1 MSISAGH
8 PVEVAA
14 VEQIVLP
21 GSGDELL
28 ATAYRPDTTPNG
40 PALIFMHGGGWVSGS
55 RITHDPICRALARMS
70 GVQLVS
76 LEYRLAPEHPFPAA
90 VDDCW
95 DATQFLIEHAS
106 EFALD
111 PNRIGVGG
119 DSAGGNL
126 AAVIARRARDS
137 GLPLA
142 CQYLVYPVLSA
153 GRDTESYQQFAAGYG
168 LTHEDMEWFWSLYLA
183 GTGQHDH
190 PEVSPLAATD
200 LAGLAPATII
210 SAECDVLRDQDEL
223 YALRLAQAGVPTTLW
238 RAPQMVHGFLRYLGV
253 SQAVK
258 VQYAVLARM
267 LATALFVPAERGE

>member
-1 MSISAGH
+1 MSVSAGS
-8 PVEVAA
+8 PMAVAA

-21 GSGDELL
+21 CAGNELL
-28 ATAYRPDTTPNG
+28 ATTYRPGPTANG

-55 RITHDPICRALARMS
+55 RATHDPICRALASMS

-90 VDDCW
+90 VEDCW
-95 DATQFLIEHAS
+95 DATRHLIDHAG

-111 PNRIGVGG
+111 PKRIGVGG

-126 AAVIARRARDS
+126 AAAVARRARDA

-142 CQYLVYPVLSA
+142 CQYLVYPVVSA
-153 GRDTESYQQFAAGYG
+153 ARDTESYQQFAAGYG
-168 LTHEDMEWFWSLYLA
+168 LTHADMDWFWSLYLA
-183 GTGQHDH
+183 GSGQHDH

-200 LAGLAPATII
+200 LSGLAPATIV
-210 SAECDVLRDQDEL
+210 SAECDVLRDHDEL

-238 RAPQMVHGFLRYLGV
+238 RAPEMVHGFLRFLGV

-258 VQYAVLARM
+258 AQYAVLARL
-267 LATALFVPAERGE
+267 LATALSVPEQRAE